1 MYQVERGVC
10 EMSETLAKTEEIVK
24 KAKSLGADEVLA
36 KTTFGKYRQVRFS
49 NNQVDITVAWDD
61 YVIDLVLAWQKR
73 VVATQIH
80 NFEMVDAEVKKLF
93 GLAKVSQQNPM
104 FGGFAK
110 GKFKYATPKPDAK
123 LAGLENP
130 TDYVFEAVE
139 AAKKEVGSDID
150 SGGILFTKFEDVCFA
165 SSEGPVGVDSRSAI
179 EFSIRAFAQREA
191 SGHGVE
197 CSSTLKGFNSA
208 RAGTKAGMIAKMA
221 RNPKIGEEDV
231 YDVIF
236 DPLIFG
242 SSLGV
247 WGGMTS
253 AFSILVQMS
262 VFVDKLGKK
271 VAPEI
276 VTLRDNPASYSMA
289 NRVFDDEGYPAKE
302 NVLIDHGVLKGY
314 LHNTSTAKM
323 FKTETTGNAGLVAP
337 NPWSIEMDA
346 GDISK
351 DELFKEVKRGL
362 YLTNTWYT
370 RFQNYAKGDFSTIPR
385 DGIFL
390 VENGEVTQ
398 SLKDLRISDNV
409 LTMLGNVAA
418 ISKERQHVHWWGE
431 ADPPSLSP
439 YVLIKNVHMTRSK

>member
-1 MYQVERGVC
+1 
-10 EMSETLAKTEEIVK
+10 MSNVLNKTEDIVA
-24 KAKSLGADEVLA
+24 KAKSLGADEVVA
-36 KTTFGKYRQVRFS
+36 KTTFGRYRQVRFS
-49 NNQVDITVAWDD
+49 NNQVDITVAWND
-61 YVIDLVLAWQKR
+61 YVTDLTLAWKKR

-80 NFEMVDAEVKKLF
+80 NFRDVDSNIKNLLA
-93 GLAKVSQQNPM
+93 LAKVSKENPM

-110 GKFKYATPKPDAK
+110 GKFKYAASKADK
-123 LAGLENP
+123 NLENLENP
-130 TDYVFEAVE
+130 TEFVLEAIGAAEKE
-139 AAKKEVGSDID
+139 AGSKID
-150 SGGILFTKFEDVCFA
+150 SGGILYTRFEDVYLA
-165 SSEGPVGVDSRSAI
+165 SSEGPLGADCRSAI
-179 EFSIRAFAQREA
+179 ELSIRAFSEREA

-197 CSSTLKGFNSA
+197 CSSTLKDFKPT
-208 RAGTKAGMIAKMA
+208 RAGKKAGEIAKLA
-221 RNPKIGEEDV
+221 RNPRVGEEGA

-247 WGGMTS
+247 WGGMVS
-253 AFSILVQMS
+253 AFYVMIQMS

-276 VTLRDNPASYSMA
+276 VTMKDNPASYSMS
-289 NRVFDDEGYPAKE
+289 NRVFDDEGVPTRD
-302 NVLIDHGVLKGY
+302 NVFIDHGILKTF
-314 LHNTSTAKM
+314 LHNTSTAKL

-337 NPWSIEMDA
+337 TPWNIEMEA
-346 GDISK
+346 GSTPK
-351 DELFKEVKRGL
+351 DELFENTKKGL

-390 VENGEVTQ
+390 IEKGEIKQ
-398 SLKDLRISDNV
+398 SLKDLRVSDNA
-409 LTMLGNVAA
+409 LTMLGNITG

-439 YVLIKNVHMTRSK
+439 YVLIKNVRLTKSK

>member
-1 MYQVERGVC
+1 
-10 EMSETLAKTEEIVK
+10 MSDVLAKTEEIVK
-24 KAKSLGADEVLA
+24 KAKGLGADEVLA
-36 KTTFGKYRQVRFS
+36 TTTFGKYRQVRFS
-49 NNQVDITVAWDD
+49 GNQVDITVAWDD
-61 YVIDLVLAWQKR
+61 YVTDVALAWKKR
-73 VVATQIH
+73 VVGTRIH
-80 NFEMVDAEVKKLF
+80 NFEDVDGSVQKLF
-93 GLAKVSQQNPM
+93 GLAKVSQENPM
-104 FGGFAK
+104 FGGFVK
-110 GKFKYATPKPDAK
+110 GKFKYATSKADKK
-123 LAGLENP
+123 LAELENP

-139 AAKKEVGSDID
+139 AAKKEAGSDID
-150 SGGILFTKFEDVCFA
+150 SGGILFTKFEDIYQA
-165 SSEGPVGVDSRSAI
+165 SSEGPVGSDSRSAV

-197 CSSTLKGFNSA
+197 CGSTLKDFKPA
-208 RAGTKAGMIAKMA
+208 RAGTKAGMIAKLA
-221 RNPKIGEEDV
+221 KNPKIGDEGV

-236 DPLIFG
+236 DPLIYG

-247 WGGMTS
+247 YGMMFS
-253 AFSILVQMS
+253 AYSVLIQMS

-276 VTLRDNPASYSMA
+276 VTMRDNPAAYSMS
-289 NRVFDDEGYPAKE
+289 NRVFDDEGYPTKE
-302 NVLIDHGVLKGY
+302 NVLIDRGVLKGF
-314 LHNTSTAKM
+314 LHNTSTAKI

-337 NPWSIEMDA
+337 NAWNMEMNA
-346 GDISK
+346 GNMSK
-351 DELFKEVKRGL
+351 EELFKETKKGL

-390 VENGEVTQ
+390 IEKGEITQ

-409 LTMLGNVAA
+409 LTMLGNIAA

-439 YVLIKNVHMTRSK
+439 YVLVKNVHMTKSK